1 MRDKLLIS
9 LALPLL
15 GSYGLF
21 SQTKPNVLF
30 IMTDQQ
36 SYNMMSCMGNQWLK
50 TPNMDKMAIMGYRF
64 DKTYC
69 ANPVC
74 MPSRFS
80 LLTGHYAS
88 EVGVKENT
96 SDPRCSESD
105 GYQITDGRYKYS
117 IYELPGH
124 PELLTDL
131 QTNPG
136 ETINY
141 AKERSYLDIKASLK
155 KELMA
160 NLSKRGLTPL
170 AENRTIKNLRTWED
184 EKKPNKEAKM
194 KIKINVEE

>member
-1 MRDKLLIS
+1 VRDKLLIS

-15 GSYGLF
+15 GSY
-21 SQTKPNVLF
+21 VLF

-96 SDPRCSESD
+96 SDPDVLKVTVIRSQMD
-105 GYQITDGRYKYS
+105 A
-117 IYELPGH
+117 
-124 PELLTDL
+124 
-131 QTNPG
+131 
-136 ETINY
+136 INIPSTSCPDT
-141 AKERSYLDIKASLK
+141 RSY
-155 KELMA
+155 
-160 NLSKRGLTPL
+160 
-170 AENRTIKNLRTWED
+170 
-184 EKKPNKEAKM
+184 
-194 KIKINVEE
+194 